1 MSRFHAAVP
10 VSGNRILVC
19 GGCSAIGALQDV
31 QIINI
36 GELVGE
42 NSLDIAC
49 FEHEIL
55 SPPHPITPSSDTNT
69 WSSMSSPLLCSR
81 PRAGHSVIN
90 LSSSAPKHT
99 ENKQRANGSVC
110 CTLLLFGGSDC
121 CGTFYNDTLKCLLEI
136 PDDT

>member
-1 MSRFHAAVP
+1 MKSF
-10 VSGNRILVC
+10 
-19 GGCSAIGALQDV
+19 
-31 QIINI
+31 
-36 GELVGE
+36 
-42 NSLDIAC
+42 
-49 FEHEIL
+49 